1 MQKPEEF
8 TLTRRSASSLYG
20 ECLYA
25 SESVYVSLYVTENE
39 REK

>member
-8 TLTRRSASSLYG
+8 TLTRSASSLYG
-20 ECLYA
+20 EYLYA
-25 SESVYVSLYVTENE
+25 SESVYVSIYVTEKE